1 MEDQLLSPGSQSTQW
16 NHSSGLVKG
25 QPKVAQEVV
34 PEESPPPS
42 LSSIFETAFSAT
54 VTQSS
59 AELPN
64 GMALDVPE
72 MPIECGSPLFAST
85 DEDADSASGRLD
97 HGSVRGGRC
106 NYRRATPPA
115 VPPYSPYSPPPPF
128 SPFATPNPH
137 SLLSLSDL
145 RMDVRLAPRSGSATA
160 FLSATNVAPSSRDW
174 HPGNI
179 VSTSVYSS
187 SVVPPNVA
195 PSHLAS
201 AGGLESAEARH
212 RKRLLSDGES
222 SHCKKEKPRKM
233 YPHSPL
239 PTSSSSRQN
248 VDDRWRSA
256 DSEGASGDRHEER
269 RGTEQSSSRT
279 TLSSSV
285 EVTAEASEQGGA
297 YGRVA
302 KTSSGSDSDADV
314 VVTPP
319 RPHSAPHSRPTSQ
332 DACSQDHSYSENR
345 PTRENRSH
353 RRGSVRTQPST
364 SRDAEGGP
372 PEAEQPNLDCLWPSA
387 PDLQLDCLI
396 SDDDDDSSSVEL
408 VSVEL
413 PRNYRR
419 PVPRQLGSGHSSVSG
434 ASHGSPCDL
443 SRHGLRR
450 SPLSRGQQ
458 EDSSAQH
465 SAVGSGRGL
474 SRHAAAAFVDL
485 TQSDEES
492 GAAANGSAND
502 VAGLPRGGRG
512 SPASTSPAVHFAN
525 HVHHCGDRPLPPGRE
540 QCFGRMHRGPPS
552 CSLPQSP
559 SSRLHMSH
567 MHGYPAQSYGVAPQP
582 PTSSSLVSGFA
593 SCRVHGNAAPAE
605 PLHQHVHC
613 NVEIGDSCARTMGTG
628 PPGAEPCR
636 TYASCISH
644 GGPYNMVLGHTHVY
658 PASTSSHVA
667 YLAPT
672 NPPPPPP
679 LNASPGLNMGLGQP
693 SSPYQAFSTVPSA
706 HFEIAPSSAAVFARM
721 NPSHSRL
728 WHTQQ
733 RMQEMQRRCM
743 YQHSLYMQR
752 QQEALAL
759 QRMMEAQRAAA
770 GLAAGAAAAV
780 AAAAAAAAVPP
791 SPTEGLPSPAGLD
804 GVFVCAGR
812 GASGALLAQGTRD
825 AAAAP
830 PAGVDGSG
838 RGVGSS
844 LSAENSGGCQAAAA
858 TPPLGIQVAR
868 EAVVL
873 DPNVQAE
880 VVIPSPTGAGEA
892 SGGHAHL
899 HHHIHQHHYHHPP
912 TPPQLHSF
920 TPLTLALPHNVQR
933 FPDLYAISALSD
945 IPQYVSLPQY
955 MPLLSRHVQETMRLF
970 EHRRMVVNRGAS
982 QNTIERNT
990 FPHKYKKQ
998 QRFPNLY
1005 AISVLSD
1012 IPQYVSLPQ
1021 YMPLLSRDVQETM
1034 RLFEHRRMV
1043 VNNGASQNTIER
1055 NTFPHKYKKQQRFP
1069 NLYAISVLSDIPQ
1082 YVSLPQYMPLL
1093 SRDVQE
1099 TVRLFEHRRLVVNRG
1114 ASQNTIERNTFPHK
1128 YEKILRSG
1136 GDSEDNIEKCT
1147 ICLSEFEDN
1156 EEVRRLPCMHLFHI
1170 VCVDQWL
1177 TTNKR
1182 CPICRVDIEEH
1193 LKDFGTSSS

>member
-25 QPKVAQEVV
+25 QPKASAQKEWPVFLGTVLKFRPHYQTVVSKEAWVYSWCTHFLLGEVSQMIGTFSIEAV
-34 PEESPPPS
+34 SSFSDVCVSRRLPKKWFPKKAHPPS

-64 GMALDVPE
+64 VPE

-97 HGSVRGGRC
+97 HGSLFC
-106 NYRRATPPA
+106 
-115 VPPYSPYSPPPPF
+115 PPPT
-128 SPFATPNPH
+128 SP
-137 SLLSLSDL
+137 
-145 RMDVRLAPRSGSATA
+145 
-160 FLSATNVAPSSRDW
+160 PSSRDW
-174 HPGNI
+174 HPGNIVSPDI

-239 PTSSSSRQN
+239 PASSSSRQN

-256 DSEGASGDRHEER
+256 DSEGASGGRHEER

-285 EVTAEASEQGGA
+285 EVTAGASQQGGA

-353 RRGSVRTQPST
+353 RRGSVRTQPS
-364 SRDAEGGP
+364 P

-752 QQEALAL
+752 
-759 QRMMEAQRAAA
+759 
-770 GLAAGAAAAV
+770 
-780 AAAAAAAAVPP
+780 
-791 SPTEGLPSPAGLD
+791 
-804 GVFVCAGR
+804 
-812 GASGALLAQGTRD
+812 
-825 AAAAP
+825 
-830 PAGVDGSG
+830 
-838 RGVGSS
+838 
-844 LSAENSGGCQAAAA
+844 
-858 TPPLGIQVAR
+858 
-868 EAVVL
+868 
-873 DPNVQAE
+873 
-880 VVIPSPTGAGEA
+880 
-892 SGGHAHL
+892 
-899 HHHIHQHHYHHPP
+899 
-912 TPPQLHSF
+912 
-920 TPLTLALPHNVQR
+920 
-933 FPDLYAISALSD
+933 
-945 IPQYVSLPQY
+945 
-955 MPLLSRHVQETMRLF
+955 
-970 EHRRMVVNRGAS
+970 
-982 QNTIERNT
+982 
-990 FPHKYKKQ
+990 
-998 QRFPNLY
+998 
-1005 AISVLSD
+1005 
-1012 IPQYVSLPQ
+1012 
-1021 YMPLLSRDVQETM
+1021 
-1034 RLFEHRRMV
+1034 
-1043 VNNGASQNTIER
+1043 
-1055 NTFPHKYKKQQRFP
+1055 
-1069 NLYAISVLSDIPQ
+1069 
-1082 YVSLPQYMPLL
+1082 
-1093 SRDVQE
+1093 
-1099 TVRLFEHRRLVVNRG
+1099 
-1114 ASQNTIERNTFPHK
+1114 
-1128 YEKILRSG
+1128 
-1136 GDSEDNIEKCT
+1136 
-1147 ICLSEFEDN
+1147 
-1156 EEVRRLPCMHLFHI
+1156 
-1170 VCVDQWL
+1170 
-1177 TTNKR
+1177 
-1182 CPICRVDIEEH
+1182 
-1193 LKDFGTSSS
+1193 

>member
-16 NHSSGLVKG
+16 NHSSGHVKG

-59 AELPN
+59 AESLN
-64 GMALDVPE
+64 DMALDVPE
-72 MPIECGSPLFAST
+72 MPIESGSPLFASA

-97 HGSVRGGRC
+97 HGSVRGSRC

-115 VPPYSPYSPPPPF
+115 VPPYSLLSSSSVLPLCY
-128 SPFATPNPH
+128 TKPH

-174 HPGNI
+174 HPGNIVPPDI

-222 SHCKKEKPRKM
+222 SHCKKEKPCKM

-239 PTSSSSRQN
+239 PASSSSRQN
-248 VDDRWRSA
+248 VDDRWRSP
-256 DSEGASGDRHEER
+256 DSEEGASGGRHEER

-285 EVTAEASEQGGA
+285 EGTAEACEQGGA

-302 KTSSGSDSDADV
+302 KTSSESDSDADV
-314 VVTPP
+314 IVTPP
-319 RPHSAPHSRPTSQ
+319 RPHSTPHSRPTSQ
-332 DACSQDHSYSENR
+332 DTCSQDHSCSENR

-353 RRGSVRTQPST
+353 HWGSVRTRPSKPNNGKGISNAHLMQDGAATEHDPSDETPTSPPVSPAASDDVGDRQCIRKDATFLTSADRAQQQKMSADKISSLSATSASERKLPVLAAARKGMEEASTRILKELQLEQNSMSERRAEEKDSRRITSAERT
-364 SRDAEGGP
+364 SRGAEGGP

-413 PRNYRR
+413 PRSASLYVET
-419 PVPRQLGSGHSSVSG
+419 PPFSSRAG
-434 ASHGSPCDL
+434 
-443 SRHGLRR
+443 
-450 SPLSRGQQ
+450 
-458 EDSSAQH
+458 
-465 SAVGSGRGL
+465 
-474 SRHAAAAFVDL
+474 HAAA
-485 TQSDEES
+485 TMQ
-492 GAAANGSAND
+492 
-502 VAGLPRGGRG
+502 
-512 SPASTSPAVHFAN
+512 
-525 HVHHCGDRPLPPGRE
+525 E

-559 SSRLHMSH
+559 SIRLHMSH

-593 SCRVHGNAAPAE
+593 SGRFHGNAAPAE

-613 NVEIGDSCARTMGTG
+613 NVEIGDSCACTMGTG

-636 TYASCISH
+636 TYASCISY
-644 GGPYNMVLGHTHVY
+644 GEPYNMVLGHTHVY
-658 PASTSSHVA
+658 PALTSFHVT
-667 YLAPT
+667 YLAPP

-679 LNASPGLNMGLGQP
+679 LNSSPGLNMGLGQP
-693 SSPYQAFSTVPSA
+693 SSPYQAFFTVPSA
-706 HFEIAPSSAAVFARM
+706 HFEIAPFSAAVFVRM
-721 NPSHSRL
+721 NPSHTRL
-728 WHTQQ
+728 WHVGVNDTLPKIATGVVLLGIFRLGIRLDVNEVGLAKTVSSDRRRGHLLRSYWGLRATPQ

-759 QRMMEAQRAAA
+759 QRMMESQRAAA
-770 GLAAGAAAAV
+770 GLAAGSAV
-780 AAAAAAAAVPP
+780 ASCRSQQLPPYLLHQLRDCLRQRDWMGSSCAQNKGPPVP
-791 SPTEGLPSPAGLD
+791 SWHRARGTQQQHLPAGL
-804 GVFVCAGR
+804 
-812 GASGALLAQGTRD
+812 
-825 AAAAP
+825 
-830 PAGVDGSG
+830 DGSG

-844 LSAENSGGCQAAAA
+844 LSSGEWWRMPGSCA

-880 VVIPSPTGAGEA
+880 VVIPSPTGQVGAY
-892 SGGHAHL
+892 AHL
-899 HHHIHQHHYHHPP
+899 HHHIHQHHYHYAP

-920 TPLTLALPHNVQR
+920 TPLTLALPQTV
-933 FPDLYAISALSD
+933 
-945 IPQYVSLPQY
+945 
-955 MPLLSRHVQETMRLF
+955 
-970 EHRRMVVNRGAS
+970 
-982 QNTIERNT
+982 TI
-990 FPHKYKKQ
+990 Q

-1043 VNNGASQNTIER
+1043 VNRGASQNTIER
-1055 NTFPHKYKKQQRFP
+1055 NTFPHKYKK
-1069 NLYAISVLSDIPQ
+1069 IP
-1082 YVSLPQYMPLL
+1082 
-1093 SRDVQE
+1093 
-1099 TVRLFEHRRLVVNRG
+1099 
-1114 ASQNTIERNTFPHK
+1114 
-1128 YEKILRSG
+1128 RSG
-1136 GDSEDNIEKCT
+1136 GDSEDNVEKCT

>member
-413 PRNYRR
+413 P
-419 PVPRQLGSGHSSVSG
+419 S
-434 ASHGSPCDL
+434 
-443 SRHGLRR
+443 
-450 SPLSRGQQ
+450 
-458 EDSSAQH
+458 
-465 SAVGSGRGL
+465 
-474 SRHAAAAFVDL
+474 
-485 TQSDEES
+485 
-492 GAAANGSAND
+492 
-502 VAGLPRGGRG
+502 
-512 SPASTSPAVHFAN
+512 
-525 HVHHCGDRPLPPGRE
+525 DRPLPPGRE

-920 TPLTLALPHNVQR
+920 TPLTLALPHNVQQR